1 MKDNTNHENHRES
14 HLITRRENH
23 LIELTEKQLDTVSLV
38 DVYVRPDGTLHKA
51 KGRPVGSDFSN

>member
-1 MKDNTNHENHRES
+1 MKDNTNQENHRES

-51 KGRPVGSDFSN
+51 KGRPAGSDFSN